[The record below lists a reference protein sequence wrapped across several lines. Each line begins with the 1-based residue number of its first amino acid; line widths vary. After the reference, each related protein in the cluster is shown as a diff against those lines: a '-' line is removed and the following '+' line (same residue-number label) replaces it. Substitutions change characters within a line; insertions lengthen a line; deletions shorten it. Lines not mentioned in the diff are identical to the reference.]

1 MISVSVIM
9 PVYNAEKFLN
19 RSISSFQNQTLES
32 KELICVDDGSTDN
45 SLEIL
50 NDFQKEFNNIKIIT
64 QENSGPGVARNTG
77 IENAQGEYIAF
88 LDSDD
93 IFLEDT
99 ALEEMYNLGIESN
112 DDLICANLRRINQ
125 DYTLDEHYDFI
136 NSRFT
141 YFTKKDIFN
150 PEDYGIPFAFYK
162 NIFKRTFLEENK
174 IVFPDLRFGEDPVFM
189 VNVLANIGRF
199 SALDIDFYGYNHSI
213 GGGVNEKITTFEKKY
228 AYIKHFK
235 DIFDILI
242 KNHFYSILSTYKN
255 EFIDYLI
262 YSDNI
267 HDDEINEITKDLFS
281 NFDDYFEKEEYGN
294 FIIDY
299 IINKDSYEGLN
310 LSQESELIEFLKIK
324 KYFLEESSINSN
336 FIDIEILRDYY
347 KFISK
352 KKINLDDVE
361 LKKQSFNELVK
372 INNRIFENQK
382 LLEEENVILTN
393 NIHSHSFDKNAEY
406 LRKYL
411 EARIDIKNFG
421 DETNDIILVD
431 CDDSTVNITNP
442 SWFRDERGIGTLI
455 HAVKNELNF
464 SFKCINKGNIQI
476 GFKGIDYSDKKGN
489 RIPIYI
495 DYTEIIIDDQTLIEG
510 SRVSWHDNP
519 FIFEDEVEDGQIINV
534 QVKWAPFTY
543 ESNIF
548 TVSDDEKLFNQF
560 CNARIDV
567 KNYGDKENRLIL
579 IDCDDSASN
588 IYEPT
593 WLNNEE
599 GIGTVVNSFKG
610 EINLLFQCVN
620 DGNLKID
627 FKAMDFRDKN
637 NQKIPIFIDY
647 TQIMING
654 KYIFYGNSVSWHDNP
669 ITYTKKVKNG
679 ELINIKAKWRPLNQD
694 IEFDKFNSFYNP
706 SEKYSKSRID
716 IKNYGVGTNDIIFIE
731 CDDSYSNL
739 SNPSWFVDKRGK
751 GSILTSIKGNLNFS
765 FKCVNDGNLEIGF
778 RSIDFRDKNNKRIP
792 IFIDYTNIMVDNEKI
807 IDGSTV
813 LWHDNQ
819 LFYRKEVKN
828 NQIVNVKVDW
838 KPISEETNF
847 ENIKFFKSKK
857 EMEIN
862 DLKIQLKNLKLKNEE
877 LKNLK
882 NEILN
887 SNSWKFTEPLR
898 KIKKLN

>member
-324 KYFLEESSINSN
+324 KYFLEE
-336 FIDIEILRDYY
+336 
-347 KFISK
+347 
-352 KKINLDDVE
+352 
-361 LKKQSFNELVK
+361 
-372 INNRIFENQK
+372 
-382 LLEEENVILTN
+382 
-393 NIHSHSFDKNAEY
+393 
-406 LRKYL
+406 
-411 EARIDIKNFG
+411 
-421 DETNDIILVD
+421 
-431 CDDSTVNITNP
+431 
-442 SWFRDERGIGTLI
+442 
-455 HAVKNELNF
+455 
-464 SFKCINKGNIQI
+464 
-476 GFKGIDYSDKKGN
+476 
-489 RIPIYI
+489 
-495 DYTEIIIDDQTLIEG
+495 
-510 SRVSWHDNP
+510 
-519 FIFEDEVEDGQIINV
+519 
-534 QVKWAPFTY
+534 
-543 ESNIF
+543 
-548 TVSDDEKLFNQF
+548 
-560 CNARIDV
+560 
-567 KNYGDKENRLIL
+567 
-579 IDCDDSASN
+579 
-588 IYEPT
+588 
-593 WLNNEE
+593 
-599 GIGTVVNSFKG
+599 
-610 EINLLFQCVN
+610 
-620 DGNLKID
+620 
-627 FKAMDFRDKN
+627 
-637 NQKIPIFIDY
+637 
-647 TQIMING
+647 
-654 KYIFYGNSVSWHDNP
+654 
-669 ITYTKKVKNG
+669 
-679 ELINIKAKWRPLNQD
+679 
-694 IEFDKFNSFYNP
+694 
-706 SEKYSKSRID
+706 
-716 IKNYGVGTNDIIFIE
+716 
-731 CDDSYSNL
+731 
-739 SNPSWFVDKRGK
+739 
-751 GSILTSIKGNLNFS
+751 
-765 FKCVNDGNLEIGF
+765 
-778 RSIDFRDKNNKRIP
+778 
-792 IFIDYTNIMVDNEKI
+792 
-807 IDGSTV
+807 
-813 LWHDNQ
+813 
-819 LFYRKEVKN
+819 
-828 NQIVNVKVDW
+828 
-838 KPISEETNF
+838 
-847 ENIKFFKSKK
+847 
-857 EMEIN
+857 
-862 DLKIQLKNLKLKNEE
+862 
-877 LKNLK
+877 
-882 NEILN
+882 
-887 SNSWKFTEPLR
+887 
-898 KIKKLN
+898 